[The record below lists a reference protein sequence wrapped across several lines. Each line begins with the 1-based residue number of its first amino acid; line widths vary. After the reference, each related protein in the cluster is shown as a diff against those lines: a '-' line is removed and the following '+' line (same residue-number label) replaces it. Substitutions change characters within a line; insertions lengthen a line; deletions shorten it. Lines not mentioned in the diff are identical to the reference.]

1 MKQKFKKKK
10 KMFWV
15 SLGLFSRWVV
25 FLEILKLKNPY
36 EIANSLSNALHFKK
50 RCKTITYQSQCPF
63 RLLLTLLKVMTSSE
77 SPKTQFYRSGDAI
90 CPMTSL

>member
-1 MKQKFKKKK
+1 MHFDVKSNKNSKKK

-36 EIANSLSNALHFKK
+36 EIANSLSNALHFEK
-50 RCKTITYQSQCPF
+50 RCKTI
-63 RLLLTLLKVMTSSE
+63 K
-77 SPKTQFYRSGDAI
+77 
-90 CPMTSL
+90 